1 METPQSTSLIQGWS
15 FRILL
20 FAMAMSC
27 FLSVGPAVHRRLTLS
42 MKGVPASIELDRTT
56 QSLPSEWSTSD
67 GQPRAMFRTKIQPDE
82 DREFSADL
90 YLTREVVESLLRGE
104 KRAIVFARNNPRM
117 FRLVEDPPNSI
128 PVGWPAI
135 GFGLLGLFL
144 YSLRL
149 R

>member
-67 GQPRAMFRTKIQPDE
+67 GWATI
-82 DREFSADL
+82 
-90 YLTREVVESLLRGE
+90 T
-104 KRAIVFARNNPRM
+104 N
-117 FRLVEDPPNSI
+117 
-128 PVGWPAI
+128 
-135 GFGLLGLFL
+135 GFGGVKPRTVWL
-144 YSLRL
+144 SAREIS
-149 R
+149 RHVPPK